1 MRQAAAREGR
11 SWQWGLSARTQVAG
25 GAQRVR
31 SGQQRLGEGDLGRA
45 GGREEGNEAGG
56 LHGSLAV
63 RL

>member
-1 MRQAAAREGR
+1 M
-11 SWQWGLSARTQVAG
+11 AG

-31 SGQQRLGEGDLGRA
+31 SGQQGLGEGDLGRA